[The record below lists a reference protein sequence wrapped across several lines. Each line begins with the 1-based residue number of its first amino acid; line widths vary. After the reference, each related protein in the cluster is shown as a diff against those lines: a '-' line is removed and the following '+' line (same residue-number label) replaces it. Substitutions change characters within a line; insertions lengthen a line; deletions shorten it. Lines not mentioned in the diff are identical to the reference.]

1 MVERTQFVEPAAG
14 LFGSAEVDH
23 LEAERMLELYL
34 FFKYTR
40 IIIYLMEQELA
51 ALTGPRLA
59 VVPELVEAAPG
70 IHPGKID

>member
-1 MVERTQFVEPAAG
+1 MILDVGFLGKLCSQISIILEFVI
-14 LFGSAEVDH
+14 
-23 LEAERMLELYL
+23 YYIKYIT

-40 IIIYLMEQELA
+40 IIIYPMEQELA

-70 IHPGKID
+70 IHPGQIDLL